1 MMEAN
6 ALQTTYIMLDALT
19 AMGKFQKVVWW
30 ANNMHKE
37 KVGLPNEWGTLNWF
51 EPLWIYC

>member
-19 AMGKFQKVVWW
+19 AMGKFQKVV
-30 ANNMHKE
+30 
-37 KVGLPNEWGTLNWF
+37 
-51 EPLWIYC
+51 